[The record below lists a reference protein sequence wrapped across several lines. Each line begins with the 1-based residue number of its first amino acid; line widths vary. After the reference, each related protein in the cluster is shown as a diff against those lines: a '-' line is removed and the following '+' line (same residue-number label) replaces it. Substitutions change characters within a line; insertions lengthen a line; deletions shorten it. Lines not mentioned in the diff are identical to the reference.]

1 MAAVGRWPCGF
12 QGQGGP
18 PPPACLQGFSASLVA
33 TCPSWPPQAARALFF
48 FFWGGWGWEHLRL
61 TKSGKRE
68 VSVEGLRDGTEVGG
82 LRSMNVLSLPT
93 LAPPA
98 PEAPSQ
104 TTRIHRPRARP
115 REGRTSPSDGA
126 WRRRWRGGT
135 EVGGSHPT
143 RQTRKPP
150 PPPTGHL
157 GTLSGICI
165 SMRFGSGIWHPGV
178 GRRVL
183 GVNSGVPSPSFC
195 LPSVAIGL

>member
-1 MAAVGRWPCGF
+1 M
-12 QGQGGP
+12 
-18 PPPACLQGFSASLVA
+18 
-33 TCPSWPPQAARALFF
+33 
-48 FFWGGWGWEHLRL
+48 

-135 EVGGSHPT
+135 EVGGVPPHQADSETPT
-143 RQTRKPP
+143 
-150 PPPTGHL
+150 PTHRSPGNTLWDLHFNEIWFWDL
-157 GTLSGICI
+157 APRGGEEGT
-165 SMRFGSGIWHPGV
+165 
-178 GRRVL
+178 
-183 GVNSGVPSPSFC
+183 GVNSGVPSPNFC
-195 LPSVAIGL
+195 LPSVAIGLLLNLGE

>member
-1 MAAVGRWPCGF
+1 MAAVGRRPCGF
-12 QGQGGP
+12 QGQGWP

-48 FFWGGWGWEHLRL
+48 FFFWGRWGGKHLRL

-82 LRSMNVLSLPT
+82 LRSVNVPSLPT

-98 PEAPSQ
+98 PEVPSQ
-104 TTRIHRPRARP
+104 TMGIHRPRARP
-115 REGRTSPSDGA
+115 RERRTSPSEGP
-126 WRRRWRGGT
+126 GGGD
-135 EVGGSHPT
+135 EGEELGGGGSHPT
-143 RQTRKPP
+143 RQTQKPP
-150 PPPTGHL
+150 LTCHL

-165 SMRFGSGIWHPGV
+165 SMRFGSGVWHPGV
-178 GRRVL
+178 GRGVL